1 MTLPHHGKFKYA
13 TQPPGPSLKGWAT
26 SVPKMVKWAYLGRPL
41 TDLAEI
47 KNPGFKFH
55 PGHFEPG
62 WARLGPKWKFADF
75 QNSTSYGSVEV
86 SGAQISN
93 FFEIGSLEPEY
104 GPKTCPKMA
113 HFLPKVEIF
122 NFFENWVFGQ
132 NLWFLTVWCSLSFC
146 LAFAFASL
154 KSQGLYFWPSG
165 AVLVCAKDDKILL
178 TKLWFPHGTSWQMSD
193 SLSKLLQLQCSYEL
207 LSTGC
212 PNRFGIGSEMFASE
226 ASIVYKKN
234 CISLQKFAF
243 SAFFRKLQNEYCFWT
258 QIFSKILNKL
268 LHQKME

>member
-62 WARLGPKWKFADF
+62 WAGLGPKWKFTDF

-93 FFEIGSLEPEY
+93 IFEIGSLEPEN
-104 GPKTCPKMA
+104 GTKTCPKMA
-113 HFLPKVEIF
+113 
-122 NFFENWVFGQ
+122 
-132 NLWFLTVWCSLSFC
+132 
-146 LAFAFASL
+146 
-154 KSQGLYFWPSG
+154 YFVPR
-165 AVLVCAKDDKILL
+165 A
-178 TKLWFPHGTSWQMSD
+178 
-193 SLSKLLQLQCSYEL
+193 
-207 LSTGC
+207 
-212 PNRFGIGSEMFASE
+212 
-226 ASIVYKKN
+226 
-234 CISLQKFAF
+234 
-243 SAFFRKLQNEYCFWT
+243 
-258 QIFSKILNKL
+258 KILNFGPIKL
-268 LHQKME
+268 CLMANMGFLGSGNSFLTIKITFENVLYLYRVYLGCIVGVSVVIPILNQSSSALWVRWGSHGRGIHFWQLK